1 MIFPGEGAVALTVK
15 RVAKAL
21 RSATPGRHFDG
32 QGLYLVVSSKKA
44 AHWERRYELNHKPHW
59 LGLGSA
65 RTFTLEEARERNRAV
80 SKLLADGI
88 DPLQQRRIERAARAA
103 ATAKMRTFQEA
114 AEEYIQRHQ
123 SEWRSARH
131 GGQWRTSLQHYVYP
145 KIGKLDVA
153 AIDKA
158 LVRNVLE
165 QPIAG
170 DAKRA
175 DRPSGKFWDVRTV
188 TASRTRNRIELVLN
202 YAIAAGY
209 RPEGPNPAAWSG
221 LKELLAAPAKA
232 APKVHHPAVPYAEVP
247 TFLTELRRH
256 QGVSVKALEFL
267 ILTAARTSE
276 VLGATWGEID
286 WGAKVWTIPPERMK
300 SKRQHRV
307 PLSPPAIK
315 LLRGLYV
322 EDNNPYLFIGSSQ
335 PRLGAATLQNTMR
348 RLGRGETVHGFRSA
362 FSDWAHERTA
372 HSNHTIELSL
382 AHSIGAA
389 TEQAYRRG
397 DMFDKRRKL
406 LEAWGAFCTSPAGQS
421 DNVVPIQ
428 SKGAP

>member
-1 MIFPGEGAVALTVK
+1 
-15 RVAKAL
+15 
-21 RSATPGRHFDG
+21 
-32 QGLYLVVSSKKA
+32 
-44 AHWERRYELNHKPHW
+44 
-59 LGLGSA
+59 
-65 RTFTLEEARERNRAV
+65 
-80 SKLLADGI
+80 
-88 DPLQQRRIERAARAA
+88 
-103 ATAKMRTFQEA
+103 
-114 AEEYIQRHQ
+114 
-123 SEWRSARH
+123 
-131 GGQWRTSLQHYVYP
+131 
-145 KIGKLDVA
+145 
-153 AIDKA
+153 
-158 LVRNVLE
+158 
-165 QPIAG
+165 
-170 DAKRA
+170 
-175 DRPSGKFWDVRTV
+175 
-188 TASRTRNRIELVLN
+188 
-202 YAIAAGY
+202 
-209 RPEGPNPAAWSG
+209 
-221 LKELLAAPAKA
+221 
-232 APKVHHPAVPYAEVP
+232 VHHPAVPYAEV
-247 TFLTELRRH
+247 LRRH
-256 QGVSVKALEFL
+256 QGVSVKALEFP

-286 WGAKVWTIPPERMK
+286 WEDAKVWTIPPERTK

-315 LLRGLYV
+315 LLRELYV
-322 EDNNPYLFIGSSQ
+322 EDGNPYLFIGSSQ

-406 LEAWGAFCTSPAGQS
+406 LEAWGAYCTSPAGQS